1 MVRYLIIW
9 WVACCM
15 TQAVYAQD
23 LSKDLVFEE
32 RVFNF
37 GSIRETNGKVSHT
50 FYFTNTGKKP
60 VTISEV
66 NTGCSCVGNV
76 LRKGPVKPGEKAALT
91 ITFDP
96 GYKSGF
102 VSKEIFVFSENGTR
116 YNHVWVEGNVIAGAH
131 PVEEEYPYNF
141 SNNLFLRFKVLAFGY
156 LRGGNSKKMELP
168 FANAGSIAMDLKFI
182 PRNNNKEGLYFT
194 NPGRVA
200 PYGKGIVT
208 FNYMMPYGKQDD
220 VIIYL
225 DVYVNDKK
233 LPEPLQLKVLN
244 DNKLGKS

>member
-1 MVRYLIIW
+1 MVRYLIVLMI
-9 WVACCM
+9 AYSM
-15 TQAVYAQD
+15 SKALHAQE

-37 GSIRETNGKVSHT
+37 GTINEKNGKISHT
-50 FYFTNTGKKP
+50 FYFRNTGKKP
-60 VTISEV
+60 VTISDV

-76 LRKGPVKPGEKAALT
+76 LRKGPVNPGEKSSLI

-96 GYKSGF
+96 SYKSGF
-102 VSKEIFVFSENGTR
+102 VSKEIIIFSEKGTQ
-116 YNHVWVEGNVIAGAH
+116 YNHVWVEGNVIAGEH

-141 SNNLFLRFKVLAFGY
+141 GNSLYLRFKVLAFGY
-156 LRGGNSKKMELP
+156 LRAGNSRKMELP

-182 PRNNNKEGLYFT
+182 PRNNKDGLYFT
-194 NPGRVA
+194 NPGKVA
-200 PYGKGIVT
+200 PNSKGTVS
-208 FNYMMPYGKQDD
+208 FNYMMPFGKQDD

-233 LPEPLQLKVLN
+233 LPDPLQIKVLN

>member
-1 MVRYLIIW
+1 MVRYLIFLCVVCSLSNSLI
-9 WVACCM
+9 
-15 TQAVYAQD
+15 AQV
-23 LSKDLVFEE
+23 LSRDLVFEE

-37 GSIRETNGKVSHT
+37 GTIREKDGKISHT
-50 FYFTNTGKKP
+50 FYFSNTGKKP
-60 VTISEV
+60 VTVSDV

-102 VSKEIFVFSENGTR
+102 FSKEIIVFSENGTQ
-116 YNHVWVEGNVIAGAH
+116 YNHVWVEGNITAGEH

-141 SNNLFLRFKVLAFGY
+141 GSNLYLRYKVLAFGY
-156 LRGGNSKKMELP
+156 LRAGNAKKLELP
-168 FANAGSIAMDLKFI
+168 FANTGNTAMDLKFI
-182 PRNNNKEGLYFT
+182 PRDNKDGLYFT
-194 NPGRVA
+194 NPGKIA
-200 PYGKGIVT
+200 PNGKGTVS
-208 FNYMMPYGKQDD
+208 FNYMMPFGKQKD

-233 LPEPLQLKVLN
+233 LPDPLQIKVLN
-244 DNKLGKS
+244 ENKLGSN